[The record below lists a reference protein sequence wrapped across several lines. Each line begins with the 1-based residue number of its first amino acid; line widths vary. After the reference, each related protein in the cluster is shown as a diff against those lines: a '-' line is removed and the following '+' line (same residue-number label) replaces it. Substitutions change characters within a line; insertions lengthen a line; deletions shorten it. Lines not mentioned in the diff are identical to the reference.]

1 MSAASGCTAG
11 RAQQGTAR
19 GAACRIIVTGQF
31 AGAVRRVDCGTM
43 RASVATPPYGLSR
56 LKLPFALALSA
67 LLHALL
73 MFWPAPVDQ
82 AAPARPALQ
91 ARLQPP
97 QPVPAPEEA
106 EASPLL
112 KDTRAE
118 QPVDAPPAPTAV
130 QAARPAPAA
139 SARARER
146 AQRQLNR
153 HVFYPQEAID
163 RGLEGEVKLRLL
175 LDERGRVIEAAVL
188 AGSGHA
194 LLDRAALDAARQIG
208 RVDAGGAREL
218 LLPVVFRLE

>member
-1 MSAASGCTAG
+1 
-11 RAQQGTAR
+11 
-19 GAACRIIVTGQF
+19 
-31 AGAVRRVDCGTM
+31 
-43 RASVATPPYGLSR
+43 
-56 LKLPFALALSA
+56 
-67 LLHALL
+67 L

-118 QPVDAPPAPTAV
+118 QPVDAPPAPAAV
-130 QAARPAPAA
+130 QAARPSPAA

-153 HVFYPQEAID
+153 
-163 RGLEGEVKLRLL
+163 
-175 LDERGRVIEAAVL
+175 
-188 AGSGHA
+188 
-194 LLDRAALDAARQIG
+194 
-208 RVDAGGAREL
+208 
-218 LLPVVFRLE
+218 